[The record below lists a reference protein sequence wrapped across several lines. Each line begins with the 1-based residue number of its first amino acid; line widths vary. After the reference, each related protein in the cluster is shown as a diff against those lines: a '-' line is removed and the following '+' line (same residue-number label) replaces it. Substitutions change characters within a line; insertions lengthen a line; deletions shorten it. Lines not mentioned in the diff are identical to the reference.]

1 MSKADSA
8 VGNFEQGFS
17 CSQAVF
23 GAFAESLR
31 MDISTAMKVSD
42 CFRGGMCM
50 TDVCGAFTGGIMA
63 IGLKHGRSE
72 ADDTAARDMSG
83 KMVGKFTEQFKENTG
98 GKLTCRNILECD
110 MRTAEGKA
118 KMKEEGIRKKVCTK
132 LVRTAGEILEE
143 MGI

>member
-1 MSKADSA
+1 MSKADTAGSY
-8 VGNFEQGFS
+8 FEQKYS

-23 GAFAESLR
+23 GAFAESLG

-50 TDVCGAFTGGIMA
+50 TDVCGAFTGGLMV
-63 IGLKHGRSE
+63 IGLKYGRSE
-72 ADDTAARDMSG
+72 ADDTTARDLSG
-83 KMVGKFTEQFKENTG
+83 QMAGKFTEAFKEHTD
-98 GKLTCRNILECD
+98 GKLTCKDMLGCD

-118 KMKEEGIRKKVCTK
+118 KMQEQSLRNNVCMK
-132 LVRTAGEILEE
+132 AVCKAAEILEE

>member
-8 VGNFEQGFS
+8 VSNFEQGFS

-23 GAFAESLR
+23 GAFADSLG
-31 MDISTAMKVSD
+31 MDRNMAMKVSD
-42 CFRGGMCM
+42 CFRSGMCM

-63 IGLKHGRSE
+63 LGLKFGRIE
-72 ADDTAARDMSG
+72 ATDTAARDLSG

-98 GKLTCRNILECD
+98 GKLTCKDILGCD